1 MPDHGVRTMCR
12 ALRVSPSGFYAW
24 KARKPSARHLANDQ
38 LIARME
44 TLHRENHEAYGSE
57 RLWRALKQQGED
69 CGRHRVRRLR
79 REQGIR
85 SRRRL
90 RYLRTKSPY
99 QRVPTA
105 PNRLDWPFASPGLDH
120 VWVADIT
127 FIPTRQGWVY
137 LAAVLDLC
145 SRRIVGWAMSDRA
158 DQALASDALA
168 MALGRRRP
176 AMGAIH
182 HSDQGSQYISKLYQQ
197 QLQDVGLTAS
207 MSRKGMPY
215 DNAVMESFVASLKH
229 ELTHHQAF
237 PDRDSA
243 RIQIFQ
249 YIEIF
254 YNRKRLHSSL
264 GCQSPDSFERMLMVM
279 I

>member
-1 MPDHGVRTMCR
+1 
-12 ALRVSPSGFYAW
+12 
-24 KARKPSARHLANDQ
+24 
-38 LIARME
+38 
-44 TLHRENHEAYGSE
+44 
-57 RLWRALKQQGED
+57 
-69 CGRHRVRRLR
+69 
-79 REQGIR
+79 
-85 SRRRL
+85 
-90 RYLRTKSPY
+90 
-99 QRVPTA
+99 
-105 PNRLDWPFASPGLDH
+105 
-120 VWVADIT
+120 
-127 FIPTRQGWVY
+127 
-137 LAAVLDLC
+137 
-145 SRRIVGWAMSDRA
+145 MSDRA